1 MKEVEVKVIVTGSV
15 RGEAIVSK
23 KPISFL
29 GGVDGKKGII
39 ADIQSELHGKSIKD
53 KIFVFPESVGST
65 VGSYVIYSLKVNN
78 VSPLALVTNHAETI
92 VIAGAILAE
101 IPFFEVE
108 NRDITKIVSTGDI
121 ISIDPE
127 RRTLTIDKKSNS

>member
-1 MKEVEVKVIVTGSV
+1 MKELEVKVIVTGSV

-29 GGVDGKKGII
+29 GGVAGKKGII

-65 VGSYVIYSLKVNN
+65 VGSYVIYSL
-78 VSPLALVTNHAETI
+78 
-92 VIAGAILAE
+92 
-101 IPFFEVE
+101 
-108 NRDITKIVSTGDI
+108 
-121 ISIDPE
+121 
-127 RRTLTIDKKSNS
+127 